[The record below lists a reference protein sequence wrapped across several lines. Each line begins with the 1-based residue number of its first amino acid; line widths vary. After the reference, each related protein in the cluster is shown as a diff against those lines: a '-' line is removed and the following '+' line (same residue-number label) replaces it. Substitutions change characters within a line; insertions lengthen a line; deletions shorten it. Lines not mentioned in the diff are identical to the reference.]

1 MAAPELTM
9 LARLAGPVQ
18 SWGAEPTLR
27 TATTHSTPTWSGLLG
42 LCRAALGHGRTDPDE
57 RIAWL
62 RGLTMAVRVDA
73 PGSVHV
79 DFHTINPLPAAYE
92 RFVGVETRDRGLV
105 PLGTSVQRA
114 GQAPRWLNGEAPMI
128 TRRHLIHDASFLW
141 LVGGP
146 AGDVHR
152 LADALAAPH
161 WQLSLGRASCTPASP
176 LLLGIYP
183 GRLVEVAVHAP
194 RSAASSSPAHDARQ
208 ADTDG
213 QVDLVWLHENTD
225 SEQPEGTT
233 PAATAD
239 RVRVVLDVPLGSH
252 PQNGYAAGRHR
263 VQRIPAPAAGDL
275 LAWAAG
281 HLTHPMR
288 PTVDQHSGGGSSD

>member
-1 MAAPELTM
+1 MAAPEMTM

-27 TATTHSTPTWSGLLG
+27 TATTHPTPTWSGLLG
-42 LCRAALGHGRTDPDE
+42 LCRAALGHGRTDPAE
-57 RIAWL
+57 QIAWL
-62 RGLTMAVRVDA
+62 RDLTMAIRVDA

-92 RFVGVETRDRGLV
+92 RFVGVQTRDRGLV
-105 PLGTSVQRA
+105 PIGTTVQSG
-114 GQAPRWLNGEAPMI
+114 GQAPRWLKGEAPMI

-146 AGDVHR
+146 AGDVDR
-152 LADALAAPH
+152 LAAALAAPC
-161 WQLSLGRASCTPASP
+161 WRLALGRASCTPATP
-176 LLLGIYP
+176 LLLGTYP
-183 GRLVEVAVHAP
+183 GRLIEAALHAP
-194 RSAASSSPAHDARQ
+194 RSAPRRPARDSRQ
-208 ADTDG
+208 ADLSG
-213 QVDLVWLHENTD
+213 QVDLIWLHENTD
-225 SEQPEGTT
+225 HEQPDGTT
-233 PAATAD
+233 GRAAAD

-275 LAWAAG
+275 LAWAARY
-281 HLTHPMR
+281 LTHPAR
-288 PTVDQHSGGGSSD
+288 PTTNQQTRGGSND